1 MIRDFEDVIKGKNK
15 KTIWLADQQGKYF
28 KGLRKRRNLLK

>member
-1 MIRDFEDVIKGKNK
+1 MIRDFEDIIKGKNK
-15 KTIWLADQQGKYF
+15 KTIWLAYQQGKYF